1 MTSVESSVFTALV
14 IFILL
19 ASPPPPPK
27 QTNKRWHGHRNS
39 CGQLQWAQILII
51 IIQNKN
57 KKYIYIYKKTAIQEK
72 YSYIQQWTRQGLA
85 LLYFKQIDQE
95 GGGGRGKGVSK
106 EICGIVRL
114 PI

>member
-14 IFILL
+14 IVILL
-19 ASPPPPPK
+19 ASPPQK

-39 CGQLQWAQILII
+39 CGQLQRAQILII

-57 KKYIYIYKKTAIQEK
+57 KKYIYIYIYIYKRQRYKKK

-85 LLYFKQIDQE
+85 LLYFKQIDQ
-95 GGGGRGKGVSK
+95 GGGGGEVSPRK
-106 EICGIVRL
+106 SVV
-114 PI
+114 